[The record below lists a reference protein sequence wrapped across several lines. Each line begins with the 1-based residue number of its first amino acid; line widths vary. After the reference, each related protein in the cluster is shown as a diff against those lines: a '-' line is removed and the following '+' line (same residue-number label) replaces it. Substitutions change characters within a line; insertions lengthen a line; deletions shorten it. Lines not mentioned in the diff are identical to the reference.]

1 MSNMDQNLSQILNIE
16 PEPQPIV
23 VKSPNAVEV
32 KVEMEEVDKD
42 FQKARENLKELVNL
56 GFQAIDGV
64 LKVASEGD
72 SPRAYEVVAQ
82 MIKAVAETNK
92 DLVELHQRMKTIKE
106 DKYETKTTNNT
117 TNAIFLGSTKE
128 LQELINPK
136 RSFAKALQETD
147 NIIDTSKKIIDNGWY
162 QEQ

>member
-1 MSNMDQNLSQILNIE
+1 MSKMDENLSEILNID
-16 PEPQPIV
+16 PEPNQMIV
-23 VKSPNAVEV
+23 KPPNAIEA

-56 GFQAIDGV
+56 GFLAIDGV

-117 TNAIFLGSTKE
+117 TNAIFLGSTKD
-128 LQELINPK
+128 LQELLNPK
-136 RSFAKALQETD
+136 RSFSKAMQDTT
-147 NIIDTSKKIIDNGWY
+147 NIIDESKKILDH
-162 QEQ
+162 E

>member
-1 MSNMDQNLSQILNIE
+1 MSKMDENLSEILNMD
-16 PEPQPIV
+16 PEPAAIV
-23 VKSPNAVEV
+23 QRKTELPVKEV
-32 KVEMEEVDKD
+32 HVDMEDVDKD
-42 FQKARENLKELVNL
+42 FQKARENLKELVGL

-92 DLVELHQRMKTIKE
+92 DLVELHQRMKSIKE
-106 DKYETKTTNNT
+106 DKYESKTVNNT
-117 TNAIFLGSTKE
+117 TNAIFLGSTKD

-136 RSFAKALQETD
+136 RSFSKAVK
-147 NIIDTSKKIIDNGWY
+147 DTTAIVDDTKKMIENG
-162 QEQ
+162 

>member
-1 MSNMDQNLSQILNIE
+1 MSKMDENLSEILNMD
-16 PEPQPIV
+16 PEPNQMIV
-23 VKSPNAVEV
+23 KPPNAIEV
-32 KVEMEEVDKD
+32 KVDMDDADKD

-56 GFQAIDGV
+56 GFLAIDGV

-92 DLVELHQRMKTIKE
+92 DLVELHQRMKSIKQ
-106 DKYETKTTNNT
+106 DKYEQKTVNNT

-136 RSFAKALQETD
+136 RSFAKAMQDTTE
-147 NIIDTSKKIIDNGWY
+147 IIDESKKILDH
-162 QEQ
+162 E

>member
-1 MSNMDQNLSQILNIE
+1 MKPEE
-16 PEPQPIV
+16 PIALVRQPV
-23 VKSPNAVEV
+23 VEV
-32 KVEMEEVDKD
+32 EVDAEDVDKD
-42 FQKARENLKELVNL
+42 FQKARQNLKELVNL
-56 GFQAIDGV
+56 GFIAIDGV

-106 DKYETKTTNNT
+106 DKYEQKTVNNT

-136 RSFAKALQETD
+136 RSFAKALQDTD
-147 NIIDTSKKIIDNGWY
+147 NILDSSKKIIEDGGN
-162 QEQ
+162 

>member
-1 MSNMDQNLSQILNIE
+1 MSKMDENLSEILNMD
-16 PEPQPIV
+16 PEPAAIV
-23 VKSPNAVEV
+23 QRKDQLPVKEV
-32 KVEMEEVDKD
+32 HVDMDDVDKD
-42 FQKARENLKELVNL
+42 FQKARENLKELVGL

-92 DLVELHQRMKTIKE
+92 DLVELHQRMKSIKE
-106 DKYETKTTNNT
+106 DKYEQKTVNNT
-117 TNAIFLGSTKE
+117 TNAIFLGSTKD

-136 RSFAKALQETD
+136 RSFAKAVTETMAIVD
-147 NIIDTSKKIIDNGWY
+147 DTKKLMENG
-162 QEQ
+162 

>member
-1 MSNMDQNLSQILNIE
+1 MSKMDENLSEILNMDPDPKQM
-16 PEPQPIV
+16 IV
-23 VKSPNAVEV
+23 KPPNAIEA

-56 GFQAIDGV
+56 GFLAIDGV

-117 TNAIFLGSTKE
+117 TNAIFLGSTKD
-128 LQELINPK
+128 LQELLNPK
-136 RSFAKALQETD
+136 RSFSKAMQDTT
-147 NIIDTSKKIIDNGWY
+147 NIIDESKKILDH
-162 QEQ
+162 E

>member
-1 MSNMDQNLSQILNIE
+1 MSKMDENLSEILNMD
-16 PEPQPIV
+16 PEPAAIV
-23 VKSPNAVEV
+23 QRKSELPVKEV
-32 KVEMEEVDKD
+32 RVDMDDVDKD
-42 FQKARENLKELVNL
+42 FQKARENLKELVGL

-106 DKYETKTTNNT
+106 DKYEQKTVNNT
-117 TNAIFLGSTKE
+117 TNAIFLGSTKD

-136 RSFAKALQETD
+136 RSFAKAVK
-147 NIIDTSKKIIDNGWY
+147 DTTAIVDDTKKLIENG
-162 QEQ
+162 

>member
-1 MSNMDQNLSQILNIE
+1 MSKMDENLSEILNID
-16 PEPQPIV
+16 PEPRAIV
-23 VKSPNAVEV
+23 SRPPNVIEV
-32 KVEMEEVDKD
+32 KVDMDDADKD
-42 FQKARENLKELVNL
+42 FQRARENLKELVNL
-56 GFQAIDGV
+56 GFLAIDGV

-92 DLVELHQRMKTIKE
+92 DLVELHQRMKTIKQ
-106 DKYETKTTNNT
+106 DKYEQKTVNNT

-136 RSFAKALQETD
+136 RSFAKAMQDTTE
-147 NIIDTSKKIIDNGWY
+147 IIDESKKILDH
-162 QEQ
+162 E

>member
-147 NIIDTSKKIIDNGWY
+147 NIIDTSKKIIDNG
-162 QEQ
+162 

>member
-1 MSNMDQNLSQILNIE
+1 MD
-16 PEPQPIV
+16 PEPNQMIV
-23 VKSPNAVEV
+23 KPPNAIEV
-32 KVEMEEVDKD
+32 KVDMDDADKD

-56 GFQAIDGV
+56 GFLAIDGV

-92 DLVELHQRMKTIKE
+92 DLVELHQRMKTIKQ
-106 DKYETKTTNNT
+106 DKYEQKTVNNT

-136 RSFAKALQETD
+136 RSFAKAMQDTTE
-147 NIIDTSKKIIDNGWY
+147 IIDESKKILDH
-162 QEQ
+162 E

>member
-1 MSNMDQNLSQILNIE
+1 MSKMDENLSEILNMD
-16 PEPQPIV
+16 PEPNQMIV
-23 VKSPNAVEV
+23 KPPNAIEV
-32 KVEMEEVDKD
+32 KVDMDDADKD

-56 GFQAIDGV
+56 GFLAIDGV

-92 DLVELHQRMKTIKE
+92 DLVELHQRMKTIKQ
-106 DKYETKTTNNT
+106 DKYEQKTVNNT

-136 RSFAKALQETD
+136 RSFAKAMQDTTE
-147 NIIDTSKKIIDNGWY
+147 IIDESKKILDH
-162 QEQ
+162 E

>member
-1 MSNMDQNLSQILNIE
+1 MSRMDQNLSEILNIE
-16 PEPQPIV
+16 PEAKPLVARP
-23 VKSPNAVEV
+23 PNAIEV

-147 NIIDTSKKIIDNGWY
+147 NIIDTSKKIIDNG
-162 QEQ
+162 

>member
-1 MSNMDQNLSQILNIE
+1 MSKMDENLSEILNMD
-16 PEPQPIV
+16 PEPKPIV
-23 VKSPNAVEV
+23 TRSTEPKEV
-32 KVEMEEVDKD
+32 TVAMDDADKD
-42 FQKARENLKELVNL
+42 FQRARENLKELVNL

-82 MIKAVAETNK
+82 MIKAVADTNK

-106 DKYETKTTNNT
+106 DKYEQKTVNNT

-136 RSFAKALQETD
+136 RSFAITNLLL
-147 NIIDTSKKIIDNGWY
+147 
-162 QEQ
+162 

>member
-1 MSNMDQNLSQILNIE
+1 MDQNLSQLLNIE
-16 PEPQPIV
+16 PEPQSIV
-23 VKSPNAVEV
+23 VKPPNAVEV

-147 NIIDTSKKIIDNGWY
+147 NIIDTSKKIIDNG
-162 QEQ
+162 

>member
-1 MSNMDQNLSQILNIE
+1 MSSMDRSLSEILNIE
-16 PEPQPIV
+16 PDKPVIVKRDEPLAPRE
-23 VKSPNAVEV
+23 A
-32 KVEMEEVDKD
+32 KVEMEEVDRD

-147 NIIDTSKKIIDNGWY
+147 NIIDTSKKIIDNG
-162 QEQ
+162 

>member
-23 VKSPNAVEV
+23 VKPPNAVEV

-147 NIIDTSKKIIDNGWY
+147 NIIDTSKKIIDNG
-162 QEQ
+162 

>member
-1 MSNMDQNLSQILNIE
+1 MSKMDENLSEILNID
-16 PEPQPIV
+16 PEPKPIV
-23 VKSPNAVEV
+23 ARSSEPKEV
-32 KVEMEEVDKD
+32 TVAMDDADKD
-42 FQKARENLKELVNL
+42 FQRARENLKELVNL

-106 DKYETKTTNNT
+106 DKYEQKTVNNT

-136 RSFAKALQETD
+136 RSFAKAIKDTD
-147 NIIDTSKKIIDNGWY
+147 SILDSSKKIIENG
-162 QEQ
+162 

>member
-1 MSNMDQNLSQILNIE
+1 MDQNLSEILNMNPDSQAIA
-16 PEPQPIV
+16 
-23 VKSPNAVEV
+23 VKPPNAIEV
-32 KVEMEEVDKD
+32 KVDMDDADKD

-92 DLVELHQRMKTIKE
+92 DLVELHQRMKTIKQ

-147 NIIDTSKKIIDNGWY
+147 VIIDTSKKIIDNG
-162 QEQ
+162 

>member
-1 MSNMDQNLSQILNIE
+1 MSRMDQNLSEILNMNPNSQEI
-16 PEPQPIV
+16 IV
-23 VKSPNAVEV
+23 KPPNAIEV
-32 KVEMEEVDKD
+32 KVDMDDADKD

-128 LQELINPK
+128 LQELLNPK

-147 NIIDTSKKIIDNGWY
+147 VIIDTSKKIIDNG
-162 QEQ
+162 

>member
-1 MSNMDQNLSQILNIE
+1 MDENLSEILNID
-16 PEPQPIV
+16 PEPKAIV
-23 VKSPNAVEV
+23 SRPPNAVEV
-32 KVEMEEVDKD
+32 KVDMDDADKD

-82 MIKAVAETNK
+82 MIKAVADTNK

-106 DKYETKTTNNT
+106 DKYSSKTVNNT

-136 RSFAKALQETD
+136 RSFAKAMNETEI
-147 NIIDTSKKIIDNGWY
+147 IIDDSKKILDNG
-162 QEQ
+162 

>member
-1 MSNMDQNLSQILNIE
+1 MSKMDESLSEILNIE
-16 PEPQPIV
+16 KDPERNL
-23 VKSPNAVEV
+23 VKPPNATEV
-32 KVEMEEVDKD
+32 VVDADDAEKD
-42 FQKARENLKELVNL
+42 FQKARQNLKELVNL
-56 GFQAIDGV
+56 GFLAIDGV

-106 DKYETKTTNNT
+106 DKYETKTVNNT

-136 RSFAKALQETD
+136 RSFAKALSETSV
-147 NIIDTSKKIIDNGWY
+147 IIEDSKKLMDNG
-162 QEQ
+162 

>member
-1 MSNMDQNLSQILNIE
+1 MDENLSEILNID
-16 PEPQPIV
+16 PEPKSIV
-23 VKSPNAVEV
+23 TKPTEPKEVAVA
-32 KVEMEEVDKD
+32 MDDVDKD
-42 FQKARENLKELVNL
+42 FQRARENLKELVNL

-82 MIKAVAETNK
+82 MIKAVADTNK

-106 DKYETKTTNNT
+106 DKYEQKTVNNT

-136 RSFAKALQETD
+136 RSFAKAIKDTD
-147 NIIDTSKKIIDNGWY
+147 AIIDSSKKIIENG
-162 QEQ
+162 

>member
-1 MSNMDQNLSQILNIE
+1 MDENLSEILNMD
-16 PEPQPIV
+16 PEPAAIV
-23 VKSPNAVEV
+23 QRKTELPVKEV
-32 KVEMEEVDKD
+32 HVDMEDVDKD
-42 FQKARENLKELVNL
+42 FQKARENLKELVGL

-92 DLVELHQRMKTIKE
+92 DLVELHQRMKSIKE
-106 DKYETKTTNNT
+106 DKYESKTVNNT
-117 TNAIFLGSTKE
+117 TNAIFLGSTKD

-136 RSFAKALQETD
+136 RSFSKAVK
-147 NIIDTSKKIIDNGWY
+147 DTTAIVDDTKKMIENG
-162 QEQ
+162 

>member
-1 MSNMDQNLSQILNIE
+1 MSRMDQNLSEILNMNPNSQEI
-16 PEPQPIV
+16 IV
-23 VKSPNAVEV
+23 KPPNAIEV
-32 KVEMEEVDKD
+32 KVDMDDADKD

-56 GFQAIDGV
+56 GFQVIDGV

-128 LQELINPK
+128 LQELLNPK

-147 NIIDTSKKIIDNGWY
+147 VIIDTSKKIIDNG
-162 QEQ
+162 